1 MMEARLSEIKH
12 QTSNIKHLHGCGQS
26 QKPEQLRVAVLRG
39 GVGREREV
47 SLESGRCV
55 AEALRQGGL
64 DVVVSD
70 IRPDDM
76 QILDRKD
83 IDVFFLALH
92 GEFGEDGQLQ
102 KIFEDRGL
110 VYTGCGPEA
119 SRLAFDKMASKRLF
133 TAAGVAVP
141 PVVEF
146 ALGDDPAELDGQL
159 SVLGERFV
167 VKPIRQGSS
176 VGVHVVKSRSEAVA
190 AARKVRDEFGD
201 CMIESFI
208 AGREVTVG
216 VLDRQA
222 LPVIEIRSKTGF
234 YDYTAKYVDDRTEY
248 LFDTIEDER
257 VRTRISES
265 AMACFDALGCRDFS
279 RIDFIVDENGTPYA
293 LEANT
298 IPGFTTHSLLP
309 KAAAKAGIPMSELC
323 IRIVRTA
330 ALERKGARPVG
341 REGPL

>member
-1 MMEARLSEIKH
+1 MMKTDLSEINN
-12 QTSNIKHLHGCGQS
+12 QTSNITHLHGCAKS
-26 QKPEQLRVAVLRG
+26 QESEQIRVAVLRG

-64 DVVVSD
+64 DVVTSD

-76 QILDRKD
+76 TILDRRD

-102 KIFEDRGL
+102 QVFEDRGL
-110 VYTGCGPEA
+110 VYTGCGPES

-133 TAAGVAVP
+133 AAAGVAVP
-141 PVVEF
+141 AVVEF
-146 ALGDDPAELDGQL
+146 APGDDPAGLEGRLKK
-159 SVLGERFV
+159 LGERFV

-190 AARKVRDEFGD
+190 AACKVCDEFGD
-201 CMIESFI
+201 CMIETFV

-216 VLDRQA
+216 VLDRQP
-222 LPVIEIRSKTGF
+222 LPIIEIRSKTGF
-234 YDYTAKYVDDRTEY
+234 YDYHAKYVDDRTEY
-248 LFDTIEDER
+248 LFDTIDDES
-257 VRTRISES
+257 VRTRIAQA

-279 RIDFIVDENGTPYA
+279 RIDFIVSEDGTPYA

-309 KAAAKAGIPMSELC
+309 KAAAKIGIPMSELC
-323 IRIVRTA
+323 VRIVRTA
-330 ALERKGARPVG
+330 AAKRRTKCDC
-341 REGPL
+341 

>member
-1 MMEARLSEIKH
+1 MKTGISEINN
-12 QTSNIKHLHGCGQS
+12 QQSNVTHLHGRDRS
-26 QKPEQLRVAVLRG
+26 QGSTRMTVAVLRG

-76 QILDRKD
+76 TILDRKD

-102 KIFEDRGL
+102 QIFEDRGL

-133 TAAGVAVP
+133 AEAGVPVP
-141 PVVEF
+141 AVVEF
-146 ALGDDPAELDGQL
+146 ARGDDPAKLDERL
-159 SVLGERFV
+159 KELGERFV

-176 VGVHVVKSRSEAVA
+176 VGVYLVKSRSDAVA
-190 AARKVRDEFGD
+190 AACKVLDEFGD
-201 CMIESFI
+201 CMIESFVT
-208 AGREVTVG
+208 GREVTVG
-216 VLDRQA
+216 VLDRQP
-222 LPVIEIRSKTGF
+222 LPIIEIRSKTGF

-248 LFDTIEDER
+248 LFDTIEDEA
-257 VRTRISES
+257 VRTRI
-265 AMACFDALGCRDFS
+265 ANAALACFDALGCRDFS
-279 RIDFIVDENGTPYA
+279 RIDFIVSEDGTPYA

-309 KAAAKAGIPMSELC
+309 KAAAKVGIPMSELC
-323 IRIVRTA
+323 VRIVRMA
-330 ALERKGARPVG
+330 AAKHKGARPAG
-341 REGPL
+341 